1 MKQKFIQFL
10 KDQGVYEEFK
20 EKTEADTGMPL
31 EDYLDEEKPVDYIAG
46 AFFWDEDKWD
56 ALDVEWM
63 RIVNGEAGRIERDSY
78 VEFAAF
84 ILDKLVAAVIGDY
97 DLEALYEEWKK

>member
-1 MKQKFIQFL
+1 MKQKFIKFL
-10 KDQGVYEEFK
+10 EDNKVLEKFT
-20 EKTEADTGMPL
+20 EKTINSTKLQFE
-31 EDYLDEEKPVDYIAG
+31 EYLDQELPEDYIAG
-46 AFFWDEDKWD
+46 AFFWDSDKWD

-63 RIVNGEAGRIERDSY
+63 RIVNGEARRIERDSY